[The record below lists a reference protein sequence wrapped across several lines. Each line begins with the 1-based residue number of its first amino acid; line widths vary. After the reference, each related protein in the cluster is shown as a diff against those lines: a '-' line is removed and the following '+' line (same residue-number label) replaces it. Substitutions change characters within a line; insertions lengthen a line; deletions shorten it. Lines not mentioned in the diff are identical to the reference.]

1 MIVRLWRGEAT
12 AENADAYVRHLTG
25 TVFPSLRGLPG
36 HRGAHLLR
44 RKTAAGV
51 EFLAVTEWDSA
62 EAIEAFAGK
71 DIETAIVEPEAR
83 AILSS
88 FDTFARHYERVD
100 QRP

>member
-36 HRGAHLLR
+36 HRSAHLLR

-51 EFLAVTEWDSA
+51 EFLAVTEWDSV

-71 DIETAIVEPEAR
+71 DIETAIVELEAR

-100 QRP
+100 